1 MENFKE
7 KGPQGPIDFQTFV
20 LSLASSVQISLG
32 LIPNPISG
40 EVKRDLTNAKQTID
54 IIGML
59 EEKTLGNLAPEE
71 SGLLKNIL
79 FQLRIQYVELS
90 KNQPSGEK
98 KK

>member
-1 MENFKE
+1 MEDSKE
-7 KGPQGPIDFQTFV
+7 KGPLTPIDFQTFV

-40 EVKRDLTNAKQTID
+40 EVKRDLINAKQTID

-59 EEKTLGNLAPEE
+59 EEKTSGNLSPEE

-79 FQLRIQYVELS
+79 FQLRMQYVELS
-90 KNQPSGEK
+90 KNQP
-98 KK
+98 